1 MRHTA
6 SINRS
11 MIKNIYF
18 TFIKITPFFLNM
30 LKLQKNP
37 QRTQK
42 RYFSGIIGNDC
53 KYWVFRYYQKSTM
66 CRDTAQKSVLYLFFC
81 RQESGML
88 DIYSRQKKER
98 IKNTMTH
105 LEKYSEDIAKIAC
118 SGELFGVM
126 RGDDRPISCRSA
138 ICQNCLFYTARPDPD
153 DWCSQEERS
162 KWSYSECWCTKNN
175 TRPHF
180 CGLFF
185 V

>member
-1 MRHTA
+1 
-6 SINRS
+6 
-11 MIKNIYF
+11 
-18 TFIKITPFFLNM
+18 M
-30 LKLQKNP
+30 LKLQK
-37 QRTQK
+37 
-42 RYFSGIIGNDC
+42 
-53 KYWVFRYYQKSTM
+53 KSTM

-118 SGELFGVM
+118 SGELFGVL
-126 RGDDRPISCRSA
+126 RGNDKPVSCRSA

-162 KWSYSECWCTKNN
+162 KWSYSEC
-175 TRPHF
+175 
-180 CGLFF
+180 
-185 V
+185 

>member
-53 KYWVFRYYQKSTM
+53 KYWVFHYYQKSTI
-66 CRDTAQKSVLYLFFC
+66 CLDIAQKSVLYLFFLPT
-81 RQESGML
+81 RIWYIGYIFQT
-88 DIYSRQKKER
+88 KKER
-98 IKNTMTH
+98 RKIMTH
-105 LEKYSEDIAKIAC
+105 LKKYSEDIAKIAC
-118 SGELFGVM
+118 SGDLFGVM
-126 RGDDRPISCRSA
+126 RGDDRPVSCRSA

-162 KWSYSECWCTKNN
+162 KWSYSEC
-175 TRPHF
+175 
-180 CGLFF
+180 
-185 V
+185 

>member
-1 MRHTA
+1 
-6 SINRS
+6 

-30 LKLQKNP
+30 LKLQK
-37 QRTQK
+37 
-42 RYFSGIIGNDC
+42 
-53 KYWVFRYYQKSTM
+53 KSTM

-126 RGDDRPISCRSA
+126 RGNDKPVSCRSA

-162 KWSYSECWCTKNN
+162 KWSYSEC
-175 TRPHF
+175 
-180 CGLFF
+180 
-185 V
+185 